1 MMVAAEVVGVLLGVL
16 MTVEALTV
24 VFGPLMMPLVVV
36 DVEGGAGV
44 AGAGGARLVVGV
56 PEGARRGEV
65 LLFRGR
71 CGGYADEGCRR

>member
-44 AGAGGARLVVGV
+44 AGAGGAR
-56 PEGARRGEV
+56 
-65 LLFRGR
+65 
-71 CGGYADEGCRR
+71 